1 MVIYLKLAPESTY
14 IPNSD
19 IIEAITPYIVN
30 LSNLKILAI
39 KGIITTLNAVK
50 KAASLDEIVYKLC
63 VWKKKLKPSSEPK
76 TAATFSMYSLSINFD
91 LSIKGKNKK
100 QEKDN
105 LSITNKPGEIY
116 VRDIFIRGKV
126 TPQNIV
132 IIKSAII
139 DFLLISIRFI
149 VE

>member
-1 MVIYLKLAPESTY
+1 MKLAPDNTY
-14 IPNSD
+14 MPNSEMID
-19 IIEAITPYIVN
+19 AITPYIVS
-30 LSNLKILAI
+30 LSSLKTLPIN
-39 KGIITTLNAVK
+39 GIITTLKAVK

-63 VWKKKLKPSSEPK
+63 VWKKKLRPSSEPK
-76 TAATFSMYSLSINFD
+76 IAATFSMYSLSINFD

-126 TPQNIV
+126 TPKIL
-132 IIKSAII
+132 S
-139 DFLLISIRFI
+139 L
-149 VE
+149 